1 MLFVCLFWQLKTLD
15 MDDYFHATADHIL
28 AQLFFKKQAEFKKI
42 PRFKKDQAI
51 NLP

>member
-1 MLFVCLFWQLKTLD
+1 

-28 AQLFFKKQAEFKKI
+28 AQLFLKKQDEFKKI
-42 PRFKKDQAI
+42 PKFKDDQAV